1 MAKHMEKNIPLEECS
16 NQMETWLEN
25 VLTSLP
31 FNEFISQQTL
41 TATLCVLRGCIF
53 VYAYENH
60 SWALHY
66 LDS

>member
-1 MAKHMEKNIPLEECS
+1 MGSEIKYGLVNKMSHFC
-16 NQMETWLEN
+16 T
-25 VLTSLP
+25 VLQP
-31 FNEFISQQTL
+31 INEFISQQTL